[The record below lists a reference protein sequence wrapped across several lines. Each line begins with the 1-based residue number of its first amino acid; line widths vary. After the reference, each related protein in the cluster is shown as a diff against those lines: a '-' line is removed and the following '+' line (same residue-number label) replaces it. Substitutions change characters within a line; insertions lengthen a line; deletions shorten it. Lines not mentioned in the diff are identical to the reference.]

1 MKADKTRTIG
11 EYGPDAQTCCAVDA
25 VVTVDERGQMVLPK
39 DVRQKAGIGAGEKLA
54 VVTMMKEDRVC
65 CVALI
70 KVDEMA
76 GMVQKLIQP
85 LGSDGRDNFRSER

>member
-1 MKADKTRTIG
+1 MKAEKKRTVG
-11 EYGPDAQTCCAVDA
+11 KNGSNAPSCCAVDA

-54 VVTMMKEDRVC
+54 VVTMMKEGRVC
-65 CVALI
+65 CVSLI

-76 GMVQKLIQP
+76 GMVQELIQP
-85 LGSDGRDNFRSER
+85 LDSA

>member
-1 MKADKTRTIG
+1 MKTKKTGAVPESTPG
-11 EYGPDAQTCCAVDA
+11 ETACCQVDA

-54 VVTMMKEDRVC
+54 VVTMRKDGRVC
-65 CVALI
+65 CVSLI

-76 GMVQKLIQP
+76 GLVQELIRP
-85 LGSDGRDNFRSER
+85 LGAVAAD